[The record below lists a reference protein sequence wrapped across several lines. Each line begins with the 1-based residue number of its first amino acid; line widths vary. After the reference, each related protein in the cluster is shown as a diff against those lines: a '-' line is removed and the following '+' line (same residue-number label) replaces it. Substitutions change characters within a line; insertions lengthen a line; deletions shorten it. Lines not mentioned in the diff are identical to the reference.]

1 MILASEDTGPVELPA
16 VGVHLI
22 LEQFDDLSVDVYDY
36 WLSARYTSAT
46 ARYVL
51 YSNLHEE
58 FINSHIP
65 TT

>member
-36 WLSARYTSAT
+36 
-46 ARYVL
+46 
-51 YSNLHEE
+51 
-58 FINSHIP
+58 
-65 TT
+65 